1 MTSWPT
7 PVKVNAKY
15 GPNFQSLPTSIDKDE
30 LFAHE
35 FWPLVAP
42 PRKNVPVVGFYPS
55 WMPEVM
61 KASCLQPS
69 SEWIPANDAWMQL
82 PGPII
87 GYVRAGDDAELT
99 VPVKESMSTPVE
111 ELAHAPDNPQG
122 GGEETT
128 LSENKEAEVSATG
141 QGETTVTVT
150 ETEEKKS
157 STIQI
162 D

>member
-1 MTSWPT
+1 MADPGQ
-7 PVKVNAKY
+7 VNAKY
-15 GPNFQSLPTSIDKDE
+15 GSSFESLPTSVDKDA

-42 PRKNVPVVGFYPS
+42 SRRNVPVVGFYPS

-69 SEWIPANDAWMQL
+69 SEWVEANDACMQL

-99 VPVKESMSTPVE
+99 VPVKESMPTPVE
-111 ELAHAPDNPQG
+111 ELVQAPDNP
-122 GGEETT
+122 
-128 LSENKEAEVSATG
+128 
-141 QGETTVTVT
+141 
-150 ETEEKKS
+150 
-157 STIQI
+157 
-162 D
+162 